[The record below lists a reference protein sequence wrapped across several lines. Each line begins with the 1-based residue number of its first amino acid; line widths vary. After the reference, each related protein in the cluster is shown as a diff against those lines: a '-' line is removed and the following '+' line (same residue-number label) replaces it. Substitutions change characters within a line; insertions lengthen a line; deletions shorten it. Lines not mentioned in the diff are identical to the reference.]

1 MNYYIS
7 RSYNGY
13 SAKAIPGKDLKP
25 EIYNTF
31 SYAVSSFGFLVNLN
45 ETIGPKEWIRR
56 IESYYEGSNRVKKV
70 IESITL
76 AMPE

>member
-7 RSYNGY
+7 RSYKGY
-13 SAKAIPGKDLKP
+13 SAKAIPGKDLPKG
-25 EIYNTF
+25 IYDTF
-31 SYAVSSFGFLVNLN
+31 SYAVSSYGFLVNLN

-56 IESYYEGSNRVKKV
+56 IESYYEGSDRVKKV